1 MSLIKKTFKY
11 LAFAF
16 IGFLLFS
23 FLWVVLYKFI
33 NPPVTTMMLYNYFQQ
48 DEYEIKQEWRDLED
62 INKSVPLAFI
72 AAEDQ
77 LFIWHSGFDIDAIK
91 KAYEYNQKGKNTL
104 GASTISQQVAKNV
117 FLLPNRSFIRKGL
130 EAYFT
135 VLIEAVWGK
144 RRIIEVYVN
153 IVELGEGIYGVE
165 AAAHEFFE
173 INADE
178 LHLSESALMAAV
190 LPNPILYQIGA
201 PSTKVFR
208 KKNWIIKQMKNLG
221 GEQLVQH
228 WYD

>member
-1 MSLIKKTFKY
+1 M
-11 LAFAF
+11 
-16 IGFLLFS
+16 
-23 FLWVVLYKFI
+23 
-33 NPPVTTMMLYNYFQQ
+33 
-48 DEYEIKQEWRDLED
+48 
-62 INKSVPLAFI
+62 
-72 AAEDQ
+72 
-77 LFIWHSGFDIDAIK
+77 
-91 KAYEYNQKGKNTL
+91 
-104 GASTISQQVAKNV
+104 
-117 FLLPNRSFIRKGL
+117 PNRSFIRKGL